1 MKNIIALHWEYTSNQ
16 EESITIYIDSS
27 MVVYV
32 RPSVI
37 GKGTYISLSNGTS
50 IVVAENVCEVLERI
64 WGYKLSLIHI

>member
-1 MKNIIALHWEYTSNQ
+1 MKNIVSLHWEYTSNQ

-50 IVVAENVCEVLERI
+50 IVVVENIREVLERV
-64 WGYKLSLIHI
+64 WGYKLI

>member
-1 MKNIIALHWEYTSNQ
+1 MKNIVALHWEYTSNQ

-32 RPSVI
+32 RPSVT

-50 IVVAENVCEVLERI
+50 IVVAENVREVLERI
-64 WGYKLSLIHI
+64 WGYKLI